1 MDTIK
6 EMPWAERP
14 RERLRAFGSVSL
26 STTELLAILIQ
37 SGTKEKTAIELA
49 ADVMKLAK
57 DTERLS
63 QMTLEELK
71 KTTGIGEAKAVTI
84 LAAIELGKRA
94 TTTLPPM
101 QTITSAKE
109 VFHMLEHELSPLKQE
124 YLVALYL
131 DLKSRLIAKE
141 TIFKGGLNASLIH
154 PREVFKYAVKYSAN
168 AIILVHNH
176 PSGDPTPSRQ
186 DIDVTKSF
194 QKAGELL
201 QIHVVDHV
209 VIGKN
214 GYISIFEHLR
224 KNDN

>member
-49 ADVMKLAK
+49 ADVMKQAVDLEGLA
-57 DTERLS
+57 

-71 KTTGIGEAKAVTI
+71 KIPGIGEAKAVAM
-84 LAAIELGKRA
+84 LAAIELGRRSTRFQA
-94 TTTLPPM
+94 PS
-101 QTITSAKE
+101 QWITSAKD
-109 VFHMLEHELSPLKQE
+109 VYQYLGAELAPVKQE
-124 YLVALYL
+124 HLVALYL

-141 TIFKGGLNASLIH
+141 TIFIGGLNASLIH

-186 DIDVTKSF
+186 DLDVTKSF

-224 KNDN
+224 KHGN

>member
-71 KTTGIGEAKAVTI
+71 KTPGIGEAKAVTI

-94 TTTLPPM
+94 TATQPPM

-109 VFHMLEHELSPLKQE
+109 VFQMLGQELSPLKQE
-124 YLVALYL
+124 FLVALYL

-168 AIILVHNH
+168 AVILVHNH

-224 KNDN
+224 KNGN